1 MYLEILKNPIV
12 LAVFAGSMT
21 YLYFLWESNKK
32 YKHLKGQKK
41 HDKIKKSISLF
52 IPFVVGAIVGILA
65 YAMFSTSICDDVDPL
80 AVTENIPEKMSG
92 VQTVQTVVQTHI
104 PTAIGEPVVGTSGV
118 VTTTVP
124 VVNAATVIN
133 PANATN
139 ANTSNAKFK
148 FISGGAIPNVN
159 VDNLSDSINSASYHL
174 ISKGMSMPN
183 KPINNAN
190 FPDVFIE
197 TFD

>member
-1 MYLEILKNPIV
+1 MYLEIIKNPIV

-65 YAMFSTSICDDVDPL
+65 YAMFSTSMCDDVDQLTVIETVPDK
-80 AVTENIPEKMSG
+80 ISG
-92 VQTVQTVVQTHI
+92 VQTVHTVVQTHM
-104 PTAIGEPVVGTSGV
+104 PTAISEPVVGTSGV

-133 PANATN
+133 PANIAN
-139 ANTSNAKFK
+139 AAKYK
-148 FISGGAIPNVN
+148 FAVGGAMPNVN

-174 ISKGMSMPN
+174 ISKGMNIPN